1 MVRSTSNVLLAAE
14 STLER
19 SDSSSDGYN
28 ETRDQVNDVMESSD
42 NIMFSIQDLMLSFA
56 RTGDPPTVVA
66 AEAAMLEVAQQS
78 AGDMSNSTV
87 SSSLGGISLPGLSN
101 FMTIGPND
109 CVQRRVFLSQTNSR
123 PSVNVNSN
131 TLTFSID
138 PCDGNRRRRRQTP
151 AASAED
157 GNTHFF

>member
-14 STLER
+14 NTLER
-19 SDSSSDGYN
+19 SDSASNSYN
-28 ETRDQVNDVMESSD
+28 QTRNDVGDVMASSD
-42 NIMFSIQDLMLSFA
+42 NIMLSIQDLMLSFA

-66 AEAAMLEVAQQS
+66 AEAATLEVAQQL
-78 AGDMSNSTV
+78 AGDMGDSAVV
-87 SSSLGGISLPGLSN
+87 SPLGGISLPGLDN
-101 FMTIGPND
+101 FMTVGPND

-138 PCDGNRRRRRQTP
+138 PCDGSRRRRRQTP
-151 AASAED
+151 ASSPED
-157 GNTHFF
+157 GNTHLF